1 MFARTVPSRTQLV
14 GMAAVVFAKYGW
26 KQTAI
31 VFSVA
36 RSPFAL
42 ALEGGLLEAGVA
54 IGMRIPV
61 PFQASAKAAALAE
74 LRRKNLRL
82 VFLIPNHFGD
92 LRRWL
97 LDFYDEHMTGLG
109 WALATGTLT
118 DLAQLRGANT
128 YMGDDGRDADVLVAA
143 EGLISMNPAPPASMA
158 RLTSVLTRAAMWD
171 MQEYGA
177 AAVPASKWSSS
188 DAAFAGFAYD
198 ALHALVLAADAE
210 MRASGDVANGTL
222 LMSHLLGGMAFDG
235 VMGHVALEKN
245 GDNMNPW

>member
-1 MFARTVPSRTQLV
+1 MFARTVPSITQLV
-14 GMAAVVFAKYGW
+14 GVAVVFCTKYGW

-36 RSPFAL
+36 RSSFAL
-42 ALEGGLLEAGVA
+42 ALEGGMLEAGVA

-61 PFQASAKAAALAE
+61 PFQASAKAVLAE

-82 VFLIPNHFGD
+82 VFFIPNEFGD
-92 LRRWL
+92 MRRWL
-97 LDFYDEHMTGLG
+97 LDFYDERMTGLG
-109 WALATGTLT
+109 WAFATGTLA
-118 DLAQLRGANT
+118 DLAELKGANT

-143 EGLISMNPAPPASMA
+143 EGLISLNPAPPASMA

-177 AAVPASKWSSS
+177 AAVPVSKWSGS

-235 VMGHVALEKN
+235 VMGHVALDKN
-245 GDNMNPW
+245 GDNMYPW